1 MYNNIGSFIKGVQ
14 RAPRRFS
21 YNPRFHNPER
31 EDFERRKLRIEREV
45 ARERG
50 EAVDSTPT
58 GISFKGANRQAGL
71 TRARRQ
77 SNKRVMSIVLLM
89 GLLVGLVWGLDFLLS
104 ALDNDGVRFLDKL
117 LK

>member
-1 MYNNIGSFIKGVQ
+1 MANNLGSFIRGVQ

-21 YNPRFHNPER
+21 YNPRFHNPEKD
-31 EDFERRKLRIEREV
+31 EFERRKLRIEREV

-50 EAVDSTPT
+50 EAVDGAPT
-58 GISFKGANRQAGL
+58 GISFKGAHRKAGL
-71 TRARRQ
+71 QRARAQ

-89 GLLVGLVWGLDFLLS
+89 GLLVALVWGLDYLVT
-104 ALDNDGVRFLDKL
+104 ALDGTGIHFIDKL